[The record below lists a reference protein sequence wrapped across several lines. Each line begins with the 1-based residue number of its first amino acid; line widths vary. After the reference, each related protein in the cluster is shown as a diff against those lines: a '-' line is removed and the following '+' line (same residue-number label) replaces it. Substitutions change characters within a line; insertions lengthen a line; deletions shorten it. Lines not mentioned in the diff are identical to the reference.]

1 MTDST
6 KSQQGSQAACGTR
19 VADPYFMKFADPYF
33 MKFIN
38 INANVKA
45 CNELS
50 GYKDLI
56 ISQ

>member
-6 KSQQGSQAACGTR
+6 KRQQGSQAACGTR
-19 VADPYFMKFADPYF
+19 VADPYF